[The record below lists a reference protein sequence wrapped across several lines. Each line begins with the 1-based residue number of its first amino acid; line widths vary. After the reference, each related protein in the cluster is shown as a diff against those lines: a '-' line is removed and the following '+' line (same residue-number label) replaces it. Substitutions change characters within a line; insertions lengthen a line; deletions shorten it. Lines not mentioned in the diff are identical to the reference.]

1 VLDDLRL
8 QGDQP
13 ARRRKKTLFLIAQGR
28 YGLGDALGEC
38 RSGQSRLVPRLP
50 HKNLLG
56 CGDSTKPC
64 FGLGERLAQ
73 TGHSLTRISF
83 DGRTDLL
90 DIDFFDAQVTSA
102 L

>member
-1 VLDDLRL
+1 
-8 QGDQP
+8 
-13 ARRRKKTLFLIAQGR
+13 
-28 YGLGDALGEC
+28 
-38 RSGQSRLVPRLP
+38 LP

-64 FGLGERLAQ
+64 FGFGKRLAQ